1 MNFCKK
7 QKKVQRTESRVL
19 INIELVK
26 SPWHPFSPEGCT
38 IITPGDRSPE
48 GEGTGGRCA
57 PPKSAPGGR
66 HNPNG
71 LMSKSFYMGLTD
83 TNQLLLQWR
92 PPGAG
97 FGGAVPTPG
106 LRRTPCSSPGV
117 ILVWPF
123 GPGTSPQ
130 KVSVILKVIA
140 SKVKQSQR
148 NFREIEFSQVTSYC
162 SRTRSC
168 KGYFIHLE

>member
-66 HNPNG
+66 HNPNE

-97 FGGAVPTPG
+97 LGGQ
-106 LRRTPCSSPGV
+106 SPPRV
-117 ILVWPF
+117 A
-123 GPGTSPQ
+123 SH
-130 KVSVILKVIA
+130 SVLL
-140 SKVKQSQR
+140 
-148 NFREIEFSQVTSYC
+148 
-162 SRTRSC
+162 TR
-168 KGYFIHLE
+168 GYFSVALRAGKIAPKSVSNT